1 MDLYIIWAIFGFIL
15 LFVEMMTPTL
25 FFLNL
30 AAAAFFSAILAW
42 FMPTNY
48 IAQALC
54 FVILSTIFLLF
65 LRPLILKK
73 QEKALMTGIE
83 SKYIGQEALVV
94 KAIGVPNTNGLGD
107 IKIYGE
113 VWQAKSEN
121 GEEIPVD
128 AKVEIVDNESI
139 VMIVK
144 KKGE

>member
-1 MDLYIIWAIFGFIL
+1 MDAYILWAIFGFIL

-30 AAAAFFSAILAW
+30 ATAAFFSAILAW
-42 FMPTNY
+42 IMPTNY
-48 IAQALC
+48 IAQVLC
-54 FVILSTIFLLF
+54 FVVLSAIFLLF
-65 LRPLILKK
+65 LRPLVLKK

-83 SKYIGQEALVV
+83 AKYIGQEALVV
-94 KAIGVPNTNGLGD
+94 KAIGMPNTSGIGD

-121 GEEIPVD
+121 GEEIP
-128 AKVEIVDNESI
+128 AETKVEIVDNESI
-139 VMIVK
+139 IMIVR